1 MFISS
6 DASKP
11 TRNGS
16 FIIMYPILL
25 VTALSCVDANW
36 IAEGIVASKNIP
48 LETKVELLEVVL
60 EGCTVPDDAKAD

>member
-1 MFISS
+1 
-6 DASKP
+6 
-11 TRNGS
+11 
-16 FIIMYPILL
+16 MYPILL

-60 EGCTVPDDAKAD
+60 EGCIVLDDAKAD